1 MLTESAMHG
10 VTLGGW
16 NLPRLLSA
24 GTGVGMM
31 VTSAL
36 SVQVYYAA
44 SYPATVAP
52 TGWCMGG
59 PLFSCDAA
67 ALSAVGAV
75 GGIPIGWAGLVLG
88 GAVLLGALLPSV
100 LLERTNR
107 ALLMVNAV
115 AVTGLFFYAT
125 LALQTL
131 CLLCTAYGGFS
142 LVAAGVFIRWRDG
155 EAGDPFMPSPV
166 QAGVVAGLI
175 GLGGWGLAQYD
186 GVIRDRDETVAGIRV
201 VSHFYSLPQVPWP
214 SEISPWRLYS
224 AAEDFEAAPI
234 RIVEFADPL
243 CIDCRV
249 LHEQL
254 RQLEGEFAGRINL
267 AYQFFP
273 LEAACNDVVDK
284 DKHPGSC
291 DLSYIAAYDAAK
303 FRPIIDEITDN
314 MEVAKDRAWQ
324 LDLARRH
331 GVEAALAD
339 EAVKA
344 RIHRLIRTGTEYEQT
359 SDRYAHG
366 IRSTPTMIINNRLII
381 GTMPTEHLRAI
392 FRALLDEHENGGS
405 RFMESWLSPGCVL
418 ASEGTEIKPRGT

>member
-1 MLTESAMHG
+1 MEMQG
-10 VTLGGW
+10 VTLGRW
-16 NLPRLLSA
+16 SLPRLISA
-24 GTGVGMM
+24 GAGAGMM
-31 VTSAL
+31 ATAAL
-36 SVQVYYAA
+36 TVQVYYAA
-44 SYPATVAP
+44 SYPATVS
-52 TGWCMGG
+52 TNGWCVGG

-67 ALSAVGAV
+67 ALSAMGSL
-75 GGIPIGWAGLVLG
+75 GGVPIGWAGLVLG

-115 AVTGLFFYAT
+115 AVTALFFYAT

-142 LVAAGVFIRWRDG
+142 LLAAGVFIRWRDA
-155 EAGDPFMPSPV
+155 EPGDPFMPSP
-166 QAGVVAGLI
+166 AHAVVIAAMVAA
-175 GLGGWGLAQYD
+175 GGWALGHYE
-186 GVIRDRDETVAGIRV
+186 GTIRDRDETVAGIRV
-201 VSHFYSLPQVPWP
+201 VNHFYSLPQVPWP
-214 SEISPWRLYS
+214 SEISPWRVYS
-224 AAEDFEAAPI
+224 ATEEFEAAPI

-291 DLSYIAAYDAAK
+291 DLSYMAAYDPARFAA
-303 FRPIIDEITDN
+303 ILNEVVDN
-314 MEVAKDRAWQ
+314 LDAARDRGWQ
-324 LDLARRH
+324 LELARRH
-331 GVEAALAD
+331 GVEAALTD
-339 EAVKA
+339 EALHA
-344 RIHRLIRTGTEYEQT
+344 RVQRLIRTGMEYEKT
-359 SDRYAHG
+359 SQQFAHG
-366 IRSTPTMIINNRLII
+366 IRSTPTMIINNRMII

-392 FRALLDEHENGGS
+392 FRALVDEHENGGS

-418 ASEGTEIKPRGT
+418 ATEGTEIKPCGT